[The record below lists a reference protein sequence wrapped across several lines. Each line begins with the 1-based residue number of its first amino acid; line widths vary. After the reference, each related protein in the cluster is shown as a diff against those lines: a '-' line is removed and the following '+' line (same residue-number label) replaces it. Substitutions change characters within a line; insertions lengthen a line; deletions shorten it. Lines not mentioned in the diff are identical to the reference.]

1 MERRVL
7 IAVFLSFLVLY
18 GYQALF
24 VPPPP
29 PPQPAPTQ
37 APSGPSGT
45 TQPAQPTTEP
55 ATTPAPPP
63 VSPTPAAPHVQAVT
77 TEPAEREITVETA
90 TVQAVLTNR
99 GARIVRWRLK
109 EYQDDRGQPLDLIPS
124 ALPPDQPTPF
134 ALRVD
139 DEQITQRLNTAI
151 YRVSG
156 DSNGRVDATTNTGA
170 LTFDYEDAAGLRV
183 RKEFRF
189 DPRNYVVSFSAAVTS
204 GNEALNPAVQ
214 WGPGLGDLGAGAG
227 GGSFFTGNYIQP
239 PQLIYGTRRP
249 EPGVFRRDVEV
260 ERIAAGNLAEQPVHE
275 GPFLFAGVDDHYF
288 IAAAV
293 NPGRARLNVRPVS
306 LPGAGGSQRQFVS
319 QTVQF
324 AQPPQR
330 VRFFFGPKQ
339 FDVLR
344 SVDPELVRTINFGI
358 FGFLAVPLLGALKWL
373 YGFVGNYGWSII
385 ALTILI
391 NLAIFPLRHKSVVS
405 MRKMQQLQPQLKSIQ
420 DRYANLK
427 VTDPARQK
435 MNTEIMNLYREKGV
449 NPASGC
455 VPMLLTLPVLFAF
468 YSLLSQAIEIRG
480 AAFGLWLQDLSRPD
494 PYYVTPILMGAT
506 MFWQQK
512 ITPTTADPT
521 QQRIMMIMPLMFS
534 FMFLSA
540 PSGLVIY
547 WFVSNLWAIGQQY
560 FTNWLIGP
568 PVIQTVRPPAER
580 RLKNV
585 GAGRTTSAERKT

>member
-24 VPPPP
+24 VPAP
-29 PPQPAPTQ
+29 PPQPAPAQ
-37 APSGPSGT
+37 APSGPSAT
-45 TQPAQPTTEP
+45 AQSTPP
-55 ATTPAPPP
+55 ATGPATSPAPPAP
-63 VSPTPAAPHVQAVT
+63 SPTPAVSEVQAII
-77 TEPAEREITVETA
+77 TESAEREITVETA

-124 ALPPDQPTPF
+124 ALPPDQASPF

-139 DEQITQRLNTAI
+139 DDQITQRLNTAI

-156 DSNGRVDATTNTGA
+156 DSNGRVDATTNTGV

-183 RKEFRF
+183 SKELRF

-204 GNEALNPAVQ
+204 GNEALNPTVQ
-214 WGPGLGDLGAGAG
+214 WGPGLGDLGASAG
-227 GGSFFTGNYIQP
+227 GGSFFTGNYTQP
-239 PQLIYGTRRP
+239 PQLIFHRAG
-249 EPGVFRRDVEV
+249 DV
-260 ERIAAGNLAEQPVHE
+260 ERITAADLAEQPAQE
-275 GPFLFAGVDDHYF
+275 GQFRFAGVDDHYF
-288 IAAAV
+288 IAAAI
-293 NPGRARLNVRPVS
+293 NPGQARLNASPVT
-306 LPGAGGSQRQFVS
+306 LPGPGGTQRQFVS
-319 QTVQF
+319 QAFQF
-324 AQPPQR
+324 AQSPQG

-339 FDVLR
+339 FDRLQA
-344 SVDPELVRTINFGI
+344 VDAELVRAINFGI

-373 YGFVGNYGWSII
+373 YGFLGNYGWSII